1 MKGIGALAA
10 KAAMPKGVTQALSG
24 VATKSVDYAPPW
36 VNSMLKTLKGT
47 PTHGSNFNFT
57 KLANGSSVAKLGS
70 KVKKVYGGEAK
81 ETYFRVKPAASSV
94 GEDTR
99 LGIEGR
105 TWDDIVVTEEP
116 GQTSLTWKNK
126 NYDHGNDQHIIID
139 HKNKETRFI
148 DDNWHME
155 AGGEDIAKDDWVE
168 YIMSTDKK
176 KLAKD
181 MGFYKADPKGV
192 KGKDIDAWSVSDM
205 DEYYADTF
213 KEYVDSFSP
222 SGNIFSTSQRA
233 QLKMNKKIAR
243 MQEEEMD
250 WESQFRGGYG
260 MHGYNKGGMVDVLPP
275 LDPQEYAVGGIVKG
289 ALKAVPKILG
299 KGKPY
304 MEKLMAPKGLG
315 KGPDLSR
322 VRTDLYTPPKGPYTI
337 TNESGA
343 RVLDRDFKT
352 LKEAQDAL
360 KEMVEGFKTQD
371 ATTFRIFGKRPPK
384 TAAGVSEGAPE
395 VNLGMV
401 GKKMPKEDTPAMFWR
416 SREEIYQAPQ
426 ERMAADQWL
435 GYLKARGIRPTE
447 LDDSSLEPY
456 LRSLGNKKL
465 TKKELLKEFDEIA
478 PEMEVVPLGKGSAEQ
493 TINNVYKN
501 VKKMD
506 ADAFDPKVGGM
517 IKYLQ
522 GAMPS
527 MVKGGRL
534 DEKAA
539 KGIATNVDDYMFK
552 NFGIKDSLAEGIAQG
567 SGVPFN
573 LKYPL
578 INLASAF
585 NRRGVSFQPKAY
597 ARGPNY
603 GGQQALGGGDNTQEF
618 LFKYKPGKLRT
629 SEPTYT
635 YSHDFGLTSS
645 QRANA
650 FVHVRTTD
658 RTDEFGRRML
668 FVEEIQSDMHQPL
681 QRALREGGKDVYAR
695 RADKIVVDDNM
706 KHLAAIQSRIEEILA
721 VNPAS
726 PALKK
731 LYSEREKVRKIV
743 SETVG
748 KSGGNVPQGPF
759 AKSQDYM
766 EFVSKYLTRVA
777 KDGNYDG
784 VGFSSPAIKNRSLTM
799 GERNYLGNEAAYG
812 PILGKALKSVEKK
825 SNAKLMESVIMDD
838 TRRPWRIPFLSIK
851 DPVAQET
858 IGKGLPLYKKGG
870 LAKKGI

>member
-1 MKGIGALAA
+1 MVLPNITRRLFMKGIGALAG
-10 KAAMPKGVTQALSG
+10 KAVMPKM
-24 VATKSVDYAPPW
+24 ATKLLPDVKEAVKMDSAPW
-36 VNSMLKTLKGT
+36 INSMVNAVKNVVDSGKSISLKSGAKINYLKKPRNEYEGHTL
-47 PTHGSNFNFT
+47 
-57 KLANGSSVAKLGS
+57 SVKTADGN
-70 KVKKVYGGEAK
+70 
-81 ETYFRVKPAASSV
+81 
-94 GEDTR
+94 
-99 LGIEGR
+99 
-105 TWDDIVVTEEP
+105 DDIITFKE
-116 GQTSLTWKNK
+116 GKNDIDIK
-126 NYDHGNDQHIIID
+126 FEVADDFHNNQHIYVDKKAKTTEIVD
-139 HKNKETRFI
+139 ENYYMTSP
-148 DDNWHME
+148 
-155 AGGEDIAKDDWVE
+155 EDYAKDDPIIWD
-168 YIMSTDKK
+168 MSKKNIREKMILDKTTK
-176 KLAKD
+176 PD
-181 MGFYKADPKGV
+181 DYMYDYMSIPEDSGYEFM
-192 KGKDIDAWSVSDM
+192 W
-205 DEYYADTF
+205 ER
-213 KEYVDSFSP
+213 YVDSFSP
-222 SGNIFSTSQRA
+222 SGSIFKTKQLADKERA
-233 QLKMNKKIAR
+233 RNLLQKEMS
-243 MQEEEMD
+243 EMD
-250 WESQFRGGYG
+250 WESQFRGAS
-260 MHGYNKGGMVDVLPP
+260 MHGYNKGGIVDVLPL
-275 LDPQEYAVGGIVKG
+275 LDPQEYAVGGFVKG

-304 MEKLMAPKGLG
+304 MEKLAAPKKSSEKVL
-315 KGPDLSR
+315 DLSKGK
-322 VRTDLYTPPKGPYTI
+322 TSYTVYDEAGLPIK
-337 TNESGA
+337 
-343 RVLDRDFKT
+343 DFKT
-352 LKEAQDAL
+352 EK
-360 KEMVEGFKTQD
+360 
-371 ATTFRIFGKRPPK
+371 
-384 TAAGVSEGAPE
+384 AARDFLRGDPSA
-395 VNLGMV
+395 NMYKV
-401 GKKMPKEDTPAMFWR
+401 GKTGQKVKEDTPAMFWR

-478 PEMEVVPLGKGSAEQ
+478 PEMEVIPLGKGSAEQ
-493 TINNVYKN
+493 TISNVFKN

-527 MVKGGRL
+527 MVKGGKL
-534 DEKAA
+534 DGKAA
-539 KGIATNVDDYMFK
+539 EGIAKNIDDYMFK

-748 KSGGNVPQGPF
+748 KGGGDVPQGPF

-784 VGFSSPAIKNRSLTM
+784 VGFSSPAIKNRSISV
-799 GERNYLGNEAAYG
+799 GDRSYLGNEAAYG
-812 PILGKALKSVEKK
+812 PILGKALKNVEKK
-825 SNAKLMESVIMDD
+825 SNAKLIESVIMDD

>member
-1 MKGIGALAA
+1 MVLPNITRRLFMKGIGALAS
-10 KAAMPKGVTQALSG
+10 KAVMPKM
-24 VATKSVDYAPPW
+24 ATKLLPDVKEAVKMDSAPW
-36 VNSMLKTLKGT
+36 INSMVNAVKNVVDSGKSISLKSGAKINYLKKPRNEYEGHTL
-47 PTHGSNFNFT
+47 
-57 KLANGSSVAKLGS
+57 SVKTAD
-70 KVKKVYGGEAK
+70 GG
-81 ETYFRVKPAASSV
+81 
-94 GEDTR
+94 
-99 LGIEGR
+99 
-105 TWDDIVVTEEP
+105 DDIITFKE
-116 GQTSLTWKNK
+116 GKNDIDIK
-126 NYDHGNDQHIIID
+126 FEVADDFHNNQHIYVDKKAKTTEIVD
-139 HKNKETRFI
+139 ENYYMTSP
-148 DDNWHME
+148 
-155 AGGEDIAKDDWVE
+155 EDYAKDDPIIWD
-168 YIMSTDKK
+168 MSKKNIREKMILDKTTK
-176 KLAKD
+176 PD
-181 MGFYKADPKGV
+181 DYMYDYMSIPEDSGYEFM
-192 KGKDIDAWSVSDM
+192 W
-205 DEYYADTF
+205 ER
-213 KEYVDSFSP
+213 YVDSFSP
-222 SGNIFSTSQRA
+222 SGSIFKTKQLADKERA
-233 QLKMNKKIAR
+233 RNLLQKEMS
-243 MQEEEMD
+243 EMD
-250 WESQFRGGYG
+250 WESQFRGAS
-260 MHGYNKGGMVDVLPP
+260 MHGYNKGGIVDVLPL

-304 MEKLMAPKGLG
+304 MEKLASPKKSSEKVL
-315 KGPDLSR
+315 DLSKGK
-322 VRTDLYTPPKGPYTI
+322 TSYTVYDEAGLPIKDFDT
-337 TNESGA
+337 EKA
-343 RVLDRDFKT
+343 ARDFLRGDPSANMYK
-352 LKEAQDAL
+352 
-360 KEMVEGFKTQD
+360 
-371 ATTFRIFGKRPPK
+371 
-384 TAAGVSEGAPE
+384 
-395 VNLGMV
+395 V
-401 GKKMPKEDTPAMFWR
+401 GKTGQKVKEDTPAMFWR
-416 SREEIYQAPQ
+416 SREEIYEAPQ

-478 PEMEVVPLGKGSAEQ
+478 PEMEVIPLGKGSAEQ
-493 TINNVYKN
+493 TISNVFKN

-527 MVKGGRL
+527 MVKGGKL
-534 DEKAA
+534 DGKAA
-539 KGIATNVDDYMFK
+539 EGIAKNIDDYMFK

-748 KSGGNVPQGPF
+748 KGGGDVPQGPF

-784 VGFSSPAIKNRSLTM
+784 VGFSSPAIKNRSISV
-799 GERNYLGNEAAYG
+799 GDRSYLGNEAAYG
-812 PILGKALKSVEKK
+812 PILGKALKNVEKK
-825 SNAKLMESVIMDD
+825 SNAKLIESVIMDD

>member
-1 MKGIGALAA
+1 MVLPNITRRLFMKGIGALAG
-10 KAAMPKGVTQALSG
+10 KAVMPKTVTNLLPDIKKAVKMDSAPWINSM
-24 VATKSVDYAPPW
+24 VNAVKSVADSGKGISLGSGAKIKY
-36 VNSMLKTLKGT
+36 LKGPRNEYEGHT
-47 PTHGSNFNFT
+47 
-57 KLANGSSVAKLGS
+57 LA
-70 KVKKVYGGEAK
+70 VKTADGN
-81 ETYFRVKPAASSV
+81 
-94 GEDTR
+94 
-99 LGIEGR
+99 
-105 TWDDIVVTEEP
+105 DDIITFKE
-116 GQTSLTWKNK
+116 GKNDIDIK
-126 NYDHGNDQHIIID
+126 FEVADDFHNNQHIYVNKKTGDTEIID
-139 HKNKETRFI
+139 ENYYMTSP
-148 DDNWHME
+148 
-155 AGGEDIAKDDWVE
+155 EDYAKDDPIIWDMNKKNIRKSMMLADE
-168 YIMSTDKK
+168 TPDDYMYDYMSIPEDSGYEF
-176 KLAKD
+176 
-181 MGFYKADPKGV
+181 M
-192 KGKDIDAWSVSDM
+192 W
-205 DEYYADTF
+205 ER
-213 KEYVDSFSP
+213 YVDSFSP
-222 SGNIFSTSQRA
+222 YGNIFKTK
-233 QLKMNKKIAR
+233 QLANKEKAKKLL
-243 MQEEEMD
+243 QEEMD
-250 WESQFRGGYG
+250 EMRFEEQFRGGS
-260 MHGYNKGGMVDVLPP
+260 MHGYYRGGMVDVLPP
-275 LDPQEYAVGGIVKG
+275 LDPQEYAVGGFVKG

-304 MEKLMAPKGLG
+304 MEKLMAPKGS
-315 KGPDLSR
+315 KPT
-322 VRTDLYTPPKGPYTI
+322 VYKPPEGPYTI
-337 TNESGA
+337 TNDSGA
-343 RVLDRDFKT
+343 RVLDKDFKT
-352 LKEAQDAL
+352 LEEAQAAL
-360 KEMVEGFKTQD
+360 KELAGLRMSDASTFK
-371 ATTFRIFGKRPPK
+371 IFGKRPPK
-384 TAAGVSEGAPE
+384 TAAGVSESAPE

-401 GKKMPKEDTPAMFWR
+401 GKEMPKEDTPAMFWR

-426 ERMAADQWL
+426 EIMPAQQWL
-435 GYLKARGIRPTE
+435 GYLKARGIRPNE

-478 PEMEVVPLGKGSAEQ
+478 PEMEVIPLGKGSAEQ
-493 TINNVYKN
+493 TISNVFKN

-527 MVKGGRL
+527 MVKGGKL
-534 DEKAA
+534 DKKAA
-539 KGIATNVDDYMFK
+539 EGIAKNVDDYMFK

-578 INLASAF
+578 INLASAL

-603 GGQQALGGGDNTQEF
+603 GGQQVLGGGDNTQEF

-635 YSHDFGLTSS
+635 YSHDFGLNTS

-681 QRALREGGKDVYAR
+681 QRALREGGKNVYAR

-748 KSGGNVPQGPF
+748 KSGGDVPQGPF

-784 VGFSSPAIKNRSLTM
+784 VGFSSPAIKNRSM
-799 GERNYLGNEAAYG
+799 SVGDRSYLGNEAAYG
-812 PILGKALKSVEKK
+812 PILGKALKNVEKK

>member
-1 MKGIGALAA
+1 
-10 KAAMPKGVTQALSG
+10 
-24 VATKSVDYAPPW
+24 
-36 VNSMLKTLKGT
+36 
-47 PTHGSNFNFT
+47 
-57 KLANGSSVAKLGS
+57 
-70 KVKKVYGGEAK
+70 
-81 ETYFRVKPAASSV
+81 
-94 GEDTR
+94 
-99 LGIEGR
+99 
-105 TWDDIVVTEEP
+105 
-116 GQTSLTWKNK
+116 
-126 NYDHGNDQHIIID
+126 
-139 HKNKETRFI
+139 
-148 DDNWHME
+148 
-155 AGGEDIAKDDWVE
+155 
-168 YIMSTDKK
+168 
-176 KLAKD
+176 
-181 MGFYKADPKGV
+181 
-192 KGKDIDAWSVSDM
+192 
-205 DEYYADTF
+205 
-213 KEYVDSFSP
+213 
-222 SGNIFSTSQRA
+222 
-233 QLKMNKKIAR
+233 
-243 MQEEEMD
+243 
-250 WESQFRGGYG
+250 
-260 MHGYNKGGMVDVLPP
+260 MHGYNKGGIVDVLPL

-289 ALKAVPKILG
+289 ALKAVPKLLG

-304 MEKLMAPKGLG
+304 MEKLMAPKGS
-315 KGPDLSR
+315 KSNI
-322 VRTDLYTPPKGPYTI
+322 YTPPEGPYTI
-337 TNESGA
+337 TNASGV
-343 RVLDRDFKT
+343 RVLDREFKT
-352 LKEAQDAL
+352 MEEVRGAL

-371 ATTFRIFGKRPPK
+371 ATTFRVFGKRPPR
-384 TAAGVSEGAPE
+384 TAENVNEAAPE
-395 VNLGMV
+395 VNIGML
-401 GKKMPKEDTPAMFWR
+401 GKKMPKEDAPAMFWR

-478 PEMEVVPLGKGSAEQ
+478 PEMEVIPLGKGSAEQ
-493 TINNVYKN
+493 TISNVFKN

-527 MVKGGRL
+527 MVKGGKL
-534 DEKAA
+534 DGKAA
-539 KGIATNVDDYMFK
+539 EGIAKNIDDYMFK

-748 KSGGNVPQGPF
+748 KGGGDVPQGPF

-784 VGFSSPAIKNRSLTM
+784 VGFSSPAIKNRSISV
-799 GERNYLGNEAAYG
+799 GDRSYLGNEAAYG
-812 PILGKALKSVEKK
+812 PILGKALKNVEKK
-825 SNAKLMESVIMDD
+825 SNAKLIESVIMDD

>member
-1 MKGIGALAA
+1 MVLPNITRRLFMKGIGALAG
-10 KAAMPKGVTQALSG
+10 KAAMPKA
-24 VATKSVDYAPPW
+24 ATNLLPDVKEAVKMDSAPW
-36 VNSMLKTLKGT
+36 INSMVNAVKNVVDSGKSISLKSGAKINYLKKPRNEYEGHTL
-47 PTHGSNFNFT
+47 
-57 KLANGSSVAKLGS
+57 SVKTA
-70 KVKKVYGGEAK
+70 
-81 ETYFRVKPAASSV
+81 
-94 GEDTR
+94 D
-99 LGIEGR
+99 GR
-105 TWDDIVVTEEP
+105 DDIITFKE
-116 GQTSLTWKNK
+116 GKNDIDIK
-126 NYDHGNDQHIIID
+126 FEVADDFHNNQHIYVDKKAKTTEIID
-139 HKNKETRFI
+139 ENYYMTSP
-148 DDNWHME
+148 
-155 AGGEDIAKDDWVE
+155 EDYAKDDPIIWDMNKKNIRE
-168 YIMSTDKK
+168 KMILDKTTKPDDYMYDYMSVPEDSGYEF
-176 KLAKD
+176 
-181 MGFYKADPKGV
+181 M
-192 KGKDIDAWSVSDM
+192 W
-205 DEYYADTF
+205 ER
-213 KEYVDSFSP
+213 YVDSFSP
-222 SGNIFSTSQRA
+222 SGNIFRTKQLADKERA
-233 QLKMNKKIAR
+233 RNLLQKEMS
-243 MQEEEMD
+243 EMD
-250 WESQFRGGYG
+250 WESQFRGAS
-260 MHGYNKGGMVDVLPP
+260 MHGYNKGGIVDVLPP

-384 TAAGVSEGAPE
+384 TAEGVSEGAPE

-416 SREEIYQAPQ
+416 SREEIYEAPQ

-597 ARGPNY
+597 ARAPNY
-603 GGQQALGGGDNTQEF
+603 GGQQVLGGGDNTQEF

-748 KSGGNVPQGPF
+748 KSGGDVPQGPF

-825 SNAKLMESVIMDD
+825 SNAKLIESVIMDD